1 MGDYLSWRDSGH
13 LERAVAGAGGD
24 EAFEEGVA
32 RLRDRAQAWR
42 LVEMRKHRG
51 MSQSQV
57 AERMGVSVAR
67 VSQIES
73 GDVSTRDVLDRYVSA
88 LGGTLMI
95 IADFGDEQLKVG

>member
-1 MGDYLSWRDSGH
+1 MSGYQSWRGSGH
-13 LERAVAGAGGD
+13 LERAVADAGGPEEF
-24 EAFEEGVA
+24 EAGVG

-42 LVEMRKHRG
+42 LMEMRKHRG
-51 MSQSQV
+51 LNQAQV
-57 AERMGVSVAR
+57 AERMGISVAR
-67 VSQIES
+67 ISQIEA